1 MRDMKYQKKRHA
13 YLTVLE
19 KTNRMLLGMIIV
31 FAIIAVRLWHLAV
44 VEHDQKLEEA
54 YKPQTRVIP
63 ELVERA
69 TICDRFGKVLAENRM
84 QYDVSV
90 VYGAIHDLPSRA
102 WRVNAQGERELVF
115 VRKNYISRLAE
126 LLSQELHLDKEMI
139 EDNIHAKAA
148 VLGSIPYLVQA
159 NVPER
164 TYLKLKMMAKH
175 WPGLHVQPSVH
186 RYYPLG
192 KVAADILGYVGPISA
207 QEYQRVTHEL
217 SRLRECVRAY
227 EEGENPSFPD
237 GLASIDQVRALLHSL
252 ESNAY
257 SLNTLVGKL
266 GVESSWDGQLRGQLG
281 KATVLVDR
289 RGNFIQELQNVS
301 AVPGKKLQLTLS
313 AELQEFADSLLI
325 EHERTESF
333 RSAQS
338 LKKQKFLPPLFP
350 WIKGGAIIALDPNN
364 GQVLAM
370 ASSPRYE
377 GNDFVHIRINSEA
390 TEERSSVYRWLEN
403 TEHIAE
409 LYDRKVPLKRERKDP
424 VTQAYYDEE
433 LLLTFDY
440 FLDFILPDISEVKAV
455 IKQHGTLGNAV
466 RLQQSVAKLLHCF
479 SYSQGLCSCSSVFDA
494 VFSPEDGHEAI
505 GKVISVKQQQWI
517 ARCCQEHQQ
526 EIAEIKEELMGF
538 FSDLP
543 ANYDK
548 ILLVDL
554 FRLVVDPA
562 RVHPDFLVSFDS
574 LSLSTF
580 FDLQG
585 HYIALR
591 SAFSKIVETTF
602 SEVDFKNWRK
612 QSFAKF
618 LETQRKQEKE
628 RKQRYPTPY
637 VDYLLEEKRAQYRDF
652 RCCYLDTFLVY
663 LFSDIEM
670 VKHLQPYYE
679 ALAIWKQELERGAHK
694 ALPWYEHYRFLN
706 QHLSRFSNHLLHLFL
721 SFREFSE
728 LQRPLYGDY
737 PVMITK
743 NIPQKEQD
751 LAAAFYPTYGY
762 GYLRS
767 HSFAQAATLGS
778 IFKLVSAYS
787 VLSQEVLRGHKD
799 TDYLSKLL
807 VILDRQS
814 FGRSSAKPHVGFF
827 KDGAPIPVFYRG
839 GVLPKND
846 YIGRGYIDLLSALEM
861 SSNPYFSLLV
871 GDYLSDPEDLCHAA
885 ALFGFG
891 EKTGIGIPGEYPG
904 GIPQDVSYNRSGL
917 YATAIGQHTLVVT
930 PLQTAVMLAALVN
943 GGVLYVPN
951 LVLGTWEG
959 ENFSPRLSKQKRH
972 VFMPEAITEL
982 FKLGMHNVIWGN
994 YGTTRSIRNQFCPE
1008 LLSRVIGK
1016 TSTAESIVRVGLDRQ
1031 YGSMK
1036 MKHIWFAA
1044 VGFADKELTQPDI
1057 VVIVYLRLGEF
1068 GRDAAPMAVKMIDMW
1083 DKIKKRESFF
1093 KDS

>member
-1 MRDMKYQKKRHA
+1 MRYMKYQKKRQS

-19 KTNRMLLGMIIV
+19 KTNRMLLGIIIV

-54 YKPQTRVIP
+54 YKPQIRVIP

-90 VYGAIHDLPSRA
+90 TYGAIHDLPSRA
-102 WRVNAQGERELVF
+102 WRVNDQGEQELVF

-126 LLSQELHLDKEMI
+126 LLAQELHLDKEII
-139 EDNIHAKAA
+139 EDNIHAKAS

-164 TYLKLKMMAKH
+164 TYLKLKMLAKH
-175 WPGLHVQPSVH
+175 WPGLHVQPSVY

-207 QEYQRVTHEL
+207 QEYKRVMHEL

-237 GLASIDQVRALLHSL
+237 GLASIDQVRSLLHSL
-252 ESNAY
+252 ENNAY
-257 SLNTLVGKL
+257 SLNALVGKL
-266 GVESSWDGQLRGQLG
+266 GIESSWDGQLRGQLG
-281 KATVLVDR
+281 KKTVLVDR

-313 AELQEFADSLLI
+313 AELQEFADSLLM
-325 EHERTESF
+325 EHEKIESF
-333 RSAQS
+333 RSVQS
-338 LKKQKFLPPLFP
+338 LKKQKLLPPLFP

-364 GQVLAM
+364 GQILAM

-377 GNDFVHIRINSEA
+377 GNDFVHMRINSESN
-390 TEERSSVYRWLEN
+390 EERSSVCRWLEN
-403 TEHIAE
+403 TEHLAE
-409 LYDRKVPLKRERKDP
+409 LYDRKVPLKREKKDP
-424 VTQAYYDEE
+424 STGEYYDEE

-440 FLDFILPDISEVKAV
+440 FLDFILPDISEVKNI
-455 IKQHGTLGNAV
+455 IKQRGTLGNAV
-466 RLQQSVAKLLHCF
+466 RLQQCVTKLLQCF
-479 SYSQGLCSCSSVFDA
+479 SYSQESCPCSSIFDA
-494 VFSPEDGHEAI
+494 VFSPEEGHHAI

-526 EIAEIKEELMGF
+526 EITEIKGELLEF
-538 FSDLP
+538 FAGLP

-554 FRLVVDPA
+554 FQLVVDPE
-562 RVHPDFLVSFDS
+562 RIHPELLASFDC
-574 LSLSTF
+574 LSLSAF

-591 SAFSKIVETTF
+591 SAFSKIVETMF
-602 SEVDFKNWRK
+602 SEIDFKNWRK
-612 QSFAKF
+612 QSFAKL
-618 LETQRKQEKE
+618 LEMKRKQEKE

-637 VDYLLEEKRAQYRDF
+637 VDYLLEEKRKQYQDF
-652 RCCYLDTFLVY
+652 RYRYLDAFLVY
-663 LFSDIEM
+663 LFSDVDIVED
-670 VKHLQPYYE
+670 LQPYYE
-679 ALAIWKQELERGAHK
+679 ALSLWKQELGSGAHK
-694 ALPWYEHYRFLN
+694 ALPWYEHYRFLQ
-706 QHLSRFSNHLLHLFL
+706 QHLSYFSSHLLHLFL

-728 LQRPLYGDY
+728 LQRPLYGEY
-737 PVMITK
+737 PLMLTK
-743 NIPQKEQD
+743 NMPQKEQD
-751 LAAAFYPTYGY
+751 LASAFYPTYGY

-787 VLSQEVLRGHKD
+787 VLSQEVLRGHED
-799 TDYLSKLL
+799 IDYLSKLL

-814 FGRSSAKPHVGFF
+814 CKHSSAKPHVGFF
-827 KDGAPIPVFYRG
+827 QSGMPIPVFYRG

-846 YIGRGYIDLLSALEM
+846 YVGRGCIDLLSALEM

-871 GDYLSDPEDLCHAA
+871 GDYLADPEDLCHAA
-885 ALFGFG
+885 TLFGFG

-904 GIPQDVSYNRSGL
+904 MIPQDVSYNRSGL

-930 PLQTAVMLAALVN
+930 PLQTAVMLAAIVN

-951 LVLGTWEG
+951 LVLGSWEG
-959 ENFSPRLSKQKRH
+959 DCFSPVVSKQKRH
-972 VFMPEAITEL
+972 VFMPEVIANL
-982 FKLGMHNVIWGN
+982 FKLGMRNVIWGN
-994 YGTTRSIRNQFCPE
+994 YGTTRSIQNQFCPE
-1008 LLSRVIGK
+1008 LLSRIIGK

-1057 VVIVYLRLGEF
+1057 VVVVYLRLGEF
-1068 GRDAAPMAVKMIDMW
+1068 GRDAAPMAVKMIDKW
-1083 DKIKKRESFF
+1083 NKIKKREIFSQ
-1093 KDS
+1093 DS

>member
-1 MRDMKYQKKRHA
+1 MKYQKKRRSHLA
-13 YLTVLE
+13 VLE
-19 KTNRMLLGMIIV
+19 KTNRMLLGIIIV
-31 FAIIAVRLWHLAV
+31 FAVIAVRLWHLAV

-54 YKPQTRVIP
+54 YKPQIRVIP

-90 VYGAIHDLPSRA
+90 AYGAIQDLPSRA
-102 WRVNAQGERELVF
+102 WHLNAQGERELVF

-126 LLSQELHLDKEMI
+126 LLAEELHLDKETI
-139 EDNIHAKAA
+139 EDNIHARAS
-148 VLGSIPYLVQA
+148 VLGSIPYLVQS

-164 TYLKLKMMAKH
+164 TYLKLKMIAKH
-175 WPGLHVQPSVH
+175 WPGLHVQPSMH
-186 RYYPLG
+186 RYYPFG
-192 KVAADILGYVGPISA
+192 KMAADILGYVGPISA
-207 QEYQRVTHEL
+207 QEYKRVMHEL

-237 GLASIDQVRALLHSL
+237 GLASIDQVRSLLHSL

-257 SLNTLVGKL
+257 DLNALVGKL
-266 GVESSWDGQLRGQLG
+266 GIESSWDGQLRGQLG
-281 KATVLVDR
+281 KKTVLVDR

-301 AVPGKKLQLTLS
+301 TVSGKKLQLTLS
-313 AELQEFADSLLI
+313 AELQAFADSLLV
-325 EHERTESF
+325 EHERMESF

-370 ASSPRYE
+370 ASSPRYD
-377 GNDFVHIRINSEA
+377 GNDFVHMRINSEA
-390 TEERSSVYRWLEN
+390 VEERSSVYRWLEN
-403 TEHIAE
+403 TDHISE
-409 LYDRKVPLKRERKDP
+409 LYDRKVPLKRERKHP
-424 VTQAYYDEE
+424 FTGEYYDEE

-440 FLDFILPDISEVKAV
+440 FLDFIFPDISEVKVV
-455 IKQHGTLGNAV
+455 IKQLGTLGNAV
-466 RLQQSVAKLLHCF
+466 RLQQCISQLLQYF
-479 SYSQGLCSCSSVFDA
+479 SYSQGCCSCSSVFDA
-494 VFSPEDGHEAI
+494 VFPSEEGHHLI
-505 GKVISVKQQQWI
+505 GKVISMKEQQWI
-517 ARCCQEHQQ
+517 VHCSQKYQQ
-526 EIAEIKEELMGF
+526 EIAEIKEKLMEF
-538 FSDLP
+538 FSGLS

-548 ILLVDL
+548 ILLLDL
-554 FRLVVDPA
+554 FQLVIDPV
-562 RVHPDFLVSFDS
+562 RVHPELLTSFDS

-591 SAFSKIVETTF
+591 SAFSKIMESTF
-602 SEVDFKNWRK
+602 VEVDFKNWRK

-618 LETQRKQEKE
+618 LEIKRKQEKE

-637 VDYLLEEKRAQYRDF
+637 VDYLLEERRAQYQDF
-652 RCCYLDTFLVY
+652 RCCYLDKFLVY
-663 LFSDIEM
+663 LFSDADKEDRL
-670 VKHLQPYYE
+670 KPYYE
-679 ALAIWKQELERGAHK
+679 VISIWKQELESGAHK
-694 ALPWYEHYRFLN
+694 ALPWYEHYLFLR
-706 QHLSRFSNHLLHLFL
+706 QHLSYFSSHLLHLFL

-737 PVMITK
+737 PLMITR
-743 NIPQKEQD
+743 NMPQKEQD
-751 LAAAFYPTYGY
+751 LAAAFYPAYGY

-787 VLSQEVLRGHKD
+787 VLSQEVLQGHENI
-799 TDYLSKLL
+799 DYLSKLL

-814 FGRSSAKPHVGFF
+814 YGYSSSKPHVGFF
-827 KDGAPIPVFYRG
+827 KNGAPIPVFYRG

-846 YIGRGYIDLLSALEM
+846 YVGRGHIDLLSALEM

-891 EKTGIGIPGEYPG
+891 EKTGIGLPGEYPG
-904 GIPQDVSYNRSGL
+904 VIPQDVSYNRSGL

-930 PLQTAVMLAALVN
+930 PLQTAVMLASLVN

-959 ENFSPRLSKQKRH
+959 DSFSSVLSKQKRI
-972 VFMPEAITEL
+972 VFMPEVISEL
-982 FKLGMHNVIWGN
+982 FKLGMRNVIWGN
-994 YGTTRSIRNQFCPE
+994 YGTTRSIRSQFSPE
-1008 LLSRVIGK
+1008 LLSRIIGK

-1036 MKHIWFAA
+1036 MKHVWFAA
-1044 VGFADKELTQPDI
+1044 VGFADTELTQPDI

-1083 DKIKKRESFF
+1083 DKIKKRESCC
-1093 KDS
+1093 KNS